1 MNAKFDKKFKEQ
13 SDQINNQRN
22 EIISLRQANVSF
34 LNAQSQWNRV
44 VNELGEIKVVLTD
57 VSSLLRKSESTAPT
71 RISQEDAVFPI
82 DNKSKNEEMCE
93 TLKDIDKLA
102 EENSYS
108 TRELQRMCAV
118 TSINSLRDNSLIVQK
133 SLHWRCGTT
142 QWVG

>member
-13 SDQINNQRN
+13 SDQINNQCN

-34 LNAQSQWNRV
+34 LNAQLQWNRV

-93 TLKDIDKLA
+93 TLKDIDVCQY
-102 EENSYS
+102 NYHTP
-108 TRELQRMCAV
+108 TRP
-118 TSINSLRDNSLIVQK
+118 TSQ
-133 SLHWRCGTT
+133 G
-142 QWVG
+142 